1 MAIIV
6 VFQRTVME
14 ELLEL
19 KTLLTDGNVSG
30 ALALVAEMTEMSK
43 DDKINKIS
51 RYAKILLLHLIK
63 RQAEKRSTR
72 SWDLSIANSVDEIQK
87 NNRRRKAGG
96 TYLSQDELRE
106 ALTDSYRIALAR
118 AAAEAFEGRYSSEEL
133 TKMIDYDCLMAD
145 ALALILRPLDD

>member
-1 MAIIV
+1 
-6 VFQRTVME
+6 ME

-19 KTLLTDGNVSG
+19 KTLLSQGNVSD
-30 ALALVAEMTEMSK
+30 ALVLVEEMTEMSR

-51 RYAKILLLHLIK
+51 SYAKILLLHLIK

-87 NNRRRKAGG
+87 TNRRRKAGG
-96 TYLSQDELRE
+96 TYLSSEELRE
-106 ALTDSYRIALAR
+106 ALTDAYRIALAG

-133 TKMIDYDCLMAD
+133 AKMVDYSALIND
-145 ALALILRPLDD
+145 ALDLIASTLPDKN